1 MALAAEVL
9 ETRCLSECIHSPA
22 EADMEL
28 EHRVALVTGAGSG
41 IGKAS
46 AVKLAQAGAKVIV
59 HAHKEDETKATV
71 DEIFSNGGDA
81 FGATADLLDEHAMR
95 DAIERGVD
103 YFGALQIVVANAGI
117 NGVWAP
123 IEELQPAE
131 WDKTLNTNLRGA
143 YLTLHYSVPHLKRAG
158 SGSIVIISSING
170 TRVFSHGGA
179 SAYST
184 TKAGLLA
191 LGQMA
196 ALELAKHRIRVN
208 VICPGKVDTEIDEN
222 TEARSMG
229 ESSEPAEYPGGKIPL
244 TDGQPGTSNDIAD
257 AVLFLSSDRAR
268 YITGTPIW
276 IDGGQSL
283 LVG

>member
-1 MALAAEVL
+1 
-9 ETRCLSECIHSPA
+9 
-22 EADMEL
+22 MEL

-222 TEARSMG
+222 TEARSTG
-229 ESSEPAEYPGGKIPL
+229 ESSEAAEYPGGKIPL

>member
-1 MALAAEVL
+1 
-9 ETRCLSECIHSPA
+9 
-22 EADMEL
+22 MEL
-28 EHRVALVTGAGSG
+28 ENRVALVTGAGSG

-46 AVKLAQAGAKVIV
+46 AVALARAGAKVIV

-71 DEIFSNGGDA
+71 DEIRSGGGDA
-81 FGATADLLDEHAMR
+81 FGVTADLLDEQAMR
-95 DAIERGVD
+95 EAIEIGVD
-103 YFGALQIVVANAGI
+103 HFGALQIVVANAGI

-123 IEELQPAE
+123 IDELQPAE
-131 WDKTLNTNLRGA
+131 WDRTLNTNLRGA
-143 YLTLHYSVPHLKRAG
+143 YLTLHFSVPHLKRAG

-191 LGQMA
+191 LGQMT

-208 VICPGKVDTEIDEN
+208 VICPGKVETEIDEN
-222 TEARSMG
+222 TQARSTG

-244 TDGQPGTSNDIAD
+244 TDGKAGTGQDIAD

>member
-1 MALAAEVL
+1 MDLQNL
-9 ETRCLSECIHSPA
+9 
-22 EADMEL
+22 
-28 EHRVALVTGAGSG
+28 VALVTGAGSG

-46 AVKLAQAGAKVIV
+46 AVKLAGAGAKLIV
-59 HAHKEDETKATV
+59 HAHKEDETRATV
-71 DEIFSNGGDA
+71 DEIRSNGGEA
-81 FGATADLLDEHAMR
+81 FGVTADILDDNAMR
-95 DAIERGVD
+95 EAIERGVD
-103 YFGALQIVVANAGI
+103 HFGSLQIVIANAGI

-123 IEELQPAE
+123 IDELQPAE

-143 YLTLHYSVPHLKRAG
+143 YLTLHFSVPHLKRAG

-191 LGQMA
+191 LGQMT

-208 VICPGKVDTEIDEN
+208 VICPGKVTTEIDEN
-222 TEARSMG
+222 TEARSTS
-229 ESSEPAEYPGGKIPL
+229 ESSEPAEYPEGKIPL
-244 TDGQPGTSNDIAD
+244 TDGQPGTSSDIAD